1 LQNEFGFMDTGQRS
15 ITNFPENHLHE
26 INNSIISGSVN
37 EDTTWSMSYDSP
49 IDEIGELEVYDD
61 YLFASGEDFG
71 FGNGHLFYYDGNS
84 WFDTDFSTLIGV
96 EVMEIS
102 ALKTFNNRLYIGTKI
117 YNDDNYYARI
127 YYYDGIN
134 YVQDFSTTNFYGYS
148 GIEDMTIHNGDLY
161 ATNGSIGEVY
171 RRENDNEWT
180 TLVLSGGS
188 PVRCLAS
195 YNGTLYAG
203 TGGQGDNAEVW
214 FLNNESWSLLI
225 NLSDEFNTSSDTV
238 LNLSVAYNKLFA
250 STGGPQSSSPIHIYD
265 GSSWTT
271 GTSITG
277 CNSAMMSIVNDEL
290 WIGSCNGIVMKYDNH
305 NWTMMGNTG
314 ELYNSHFKLFH
325 NFIFV
330 GTYGDGIIY
339 STEIQMVK
347 MFLPLLLR

>member
-1 LQNEFGFMDTGQRS
+1 MQAPVDRETM
-15 ITNFPENHLHE
+15 
-26 INNSIISGSVN
+26 
-37 EDTTWSMSYDSP
+37 
-49 IDEIGELEVYDD
+49 
-61 YLFASGEDFG
+61 
-71 FGNGHLFYYDGNS
+71 
-84 WFDTDFSTLIGV
+84 
-96 EVMEIS
+96 
-102 ALKTFNNRLYIGTKI
+102 LKCG
-117 YNDDNYYARI
+117 
-127 YYYDGIN
+127 
-134 YVQDFSTTNFYGYS
+134 
-148 GIEDMTIHNGDLY
+148 
-161 ATNGSIGEVY
+161 
-171 RRENDNEWT
+171 
-180 TLVLSGGS
+180 
-188 PVRCLAS
+188 
-195 YNGTLYAG
+195 
-203 TGGQGDNAEVW
+203 